1 MYFLNFKNISFSYQN
16 SIKQLFNSINHSFSN
31 GWTAII
37 GPNGSGKSTLL
48 KLIEKSIYPNS
59 GTISP
64 NLTTF
69 LCKQDNAEDLPK
81 LFYDPD
87 IINSPQ
93 THELLSKLEI
103 KEDWGF
109 KWDNLSGGEKKR
121 CMVANAICTNS
132 QVLLIDEM
140 ANHLDKYSL
149 NLLSNELKKYSGI
162 GIIIS
167 HDIDFL
173 DSICKTTLILEP
185 TKQST
190 QLFYFN
196 TKPSIAL
203 KEKDSFINDLKKKK
217 NENMK
222 ELNKLKKYREIEKN
236 NIQTSKKRLS
246 KKNINPKDHSTAAKI
261 DGARISGKDKKA
273 GDKISTINSKI
284 DKKAREVESITS
296 INKHE
301 IKIEIP
307 SIKFHKS
314 NILSLEEN
322 SIEFYNNSL
331 IINHPNLNIE
341 NNDRIIIEGNNGVG
355 KSSLINHI
363 INHLKEKGIS
373 HYYIAQE
380 YSNKERIKIKQNVL
394 NLDKENQSIAISNA
408 FLLGVNPDDI
418 FNNEILS
425 PGENQKLLYSLAFLN
440 KTPLL
445 ILDEPTNYLD
455 IVAIKALIEA
465 INKYD
470 GALIAVTHDKY
481 FSSAIAKK
489 IWYLEKTENICNL
502 NECIINSFL

>member
-1 MYFLNFKNISFSYQN
+1 MYFLNLKNISFSYQN
-16 SIKQLFNSINHSFSN
+16 SIKQLFNSINHSFIN
-31 GWTAII
+31 GWTAVI
-37 GPNGSGKSTLL
+37 GPNGCGKSTLL
-48 KLIEKSIYPNS
+48 KLIEKSISPSS
-59 GTISP
+59 GTINP
-64 NLTTF
+64 NLTTY
-69 LCKQDNAEDLPK
+69 LCKQDNIEELPK

-93 THELLSKLEI
+93 THALLSKLEI

-140 ANHLDKYSL
+140 ANHLDKYSM
-149 NLLSNELKKYSGI
+149 NLLANELREYKGI

-173 DSICKTTLILEP
+173 DSICQTTLILEP
-185 TKQST
+185 TKEST

-203 KEKDSFINDLKKKK
+203 KEKDLFLNDLINKKT
-217 NENMK
+217 ENIK
-222 ELNKLKKYREIEKN
+222 ELNKLKKYRDVEKN
-236 NIQTSKKRLS
+236 NVQTSKKRLS

-261 DGARISGKDKKA
+261 DGARITGKDKKA

-284 DKKAREVESITS
+284 ERKTKEVESIAS
-296 INKHE
+296 IKKHE
-301 IKIEIP
+301 IRIEIP
-307 SIKFHKS
+307 SIKYHKS
-314 NILSLEEN
+314 NIFSLNEN
-322 SIEFYNNSL
+322 SIKLYNNYL
-331 IINHPNLNIE
+331 IINHPYLNIE

-355 KSSLINHI
+355 KSSFIKYI
-363 INHLKEKGIS
+363 IDYLKEKEIP

-380 YSNKERIKIKQNVL
+380 YTIKERIQIKQSVL
-394 NLDKENQSIAISNA
+394 NLDKEHQSIVISNA

-455 IVAIKALIEA
+455 IVSIKALIEA
-465 INKYD
+465 IEKYN
-470 GALIAVTHDKY
+470 GAIIAASHDKY
-481 FSSAIAKK
+481 FCTAIAKK
-489 IWYLEKTENICNL
+489 IWNIEKTETVSNL
-502 NECIINSFL
+502 SEKIINSF

>member
-1 MYFLNFKNISFSYQN
+1 MYFLNLKNVSFSYQN

-37 GPNGSGKSTLL
+37 GPNGCGKTTLL
-48 KLIEKSIYPNS
+48 KLIEKSINPSS

-69 LCKQDNAEDLPK
+69 LCKQDNIEELPK

-140 ANHLDKYSL
+140 ANHLDKYSM
-149 NLLSNELKKYSGI
+149 NLLSNELRKYNGI

-167 HDIDFL
+167 HDVDFL
-173 DSICKTTLILEP
+173 DSICQTTLILEP
-185 TKQST
+185 TKQNT
-190 QLFYFN
+190 QLFHFN
-196 TKPSIAL
+196 TKPSVAL
-203 KEKDSFINDLKKKK
+203 KEKDLFINDLKKKK
-217 NENMK
+217 SENIK

-246 KKNINPKDHSTAAKI
+246 KKNISPKDHSTAAKI
-261 DGARISGKDKKA
+261 DGARITGKDKKA

-284 DKKAREVESITS
+284 NKKAKEVEGIASIRS
-296 INKHE
+296 HE

-307 SIKFHKS
+307 SMKYHKS

-322 SIEFYNNSL
+322 SIELYNNSL
-331 IINHPNLNIE
+331 IINHPYLNIE

-355 KSSLINHI
+355 KSSFIKHI
-363 INHLKEKGIS
+363 INHLKEKRIN

-380 YSNKERIKIKQNVL
+380 YSSKERIKLKQDVL
-394 NLDKENQSIAISNA
+394 NLDKENQSIVISNA
-408 FLLGVNPDDI
+408 FLLGVNPEDI
-418 FNNEILS
+418 YNNEILS

-455 IVAIKALIEA
+455 IVSIKALIEA

-481 FSSAIAKK
+481 FCSAIAKK
-489 IWYLEKTENICNL
+489 IWYLEKTEKICNL
-502 NECIINSFL
+502 SEKIIDSSL